1 MRVLKKKLLY
11 RSNHRGCKETDDLL
25 GGFANELLDTL
36 TPVEIQKYE
45 KIVAA
50 DDADLYNW
58 ICGKE
63 QLPPHLDNGLMQKII
78 AFNHNRNRG

>member
-1 MRVLKKKLLY
+1 MSTLKKKLLY

-25 GGFANELLDTL
+25 GEFANKVLDSL
-36 TPVEIQKYE
+36 SPIEIQEYE

-63 QLPPHLDNGLMQKII
+63 VLPTHLDASLMQKII
-78 AFNHNRNRG
+78 NFNQTRKRG